1 MNEAYLDVAHL
12 VSLINREEKAW
23 PIFHDFRLFDP
34 LVVYESGGE
43 VEDALFKA
51 VCYCGLSTSVLYY
64 DVVTGRKTTCG
75 SCKRRLC
82 SRHAHMRGSW
92 RSTGAAYKE
101 MFSKC
106 RASLSDSYRAYGQ
119 KGIGIDP
126 RWNCYHCFEE
136 DMGDQPHYTRLSR
149 KDRKRDFSPENCFW
163 ESRF

>member
-1 MNEAYLDVAHL
+1 MNEAYLAVSHL

-34 LVVYESGGE
+34 LIVYESGGE

-51 VCYCGLSTSVLYY
+51 VCYCGLSATVLYY
-64 DVVTGRKTTCG
+64 DAVTGVQKNCG
-75 SCKRRLC
+75 SCKRTPC
-82 SRHAHMRGSW
+82 SRHAHKWGSL
-92 RSTGAAYKE
+92 RYADVAYAE
-101 MFSKC
+101 MFGRC
-106 RASLSDSYRAYGQ
+106 RASLSARYRAYGQ

-149 KDRKRDFSPENCFW
+149 KYRKRDFSPENCFW

>member
-51 VCYCGLSTSVLYY
+51 VCYCGLSTTVLYY
-64 DVVTGRKTTCG
+64 DVVTGHTKNCG
-75 SCKRRLC
+75 SCKRQRC
-82 SRHAHMRGSW
+82 SRHIHKYGAL
-92 RSTGAAYKE
+92 RSIEKVYNS
-101 MFSKC
+101 MFTKC
-106 RASLSDSYRAYGQ
+106 RASLNASYRSCGQ

-163 ESRF
+163 EHRF